1 MAKKEESQLSQVV
14 SALQSMSE
22 FMKSLKDDIDAL
34 KADKAQ
40 KPVDEGS
47 LKLEDVNEVLKERSL
62 SFKAKMY
69 KVLPYSWEYR
79 DSNGEL
85 KKDYRVPWMTFG
97 SYEKAKAYV
106 DSHPEGKFDILPI

>member
-1 MAKKEESQLSQVV
+1 MAKKEENQLSQVV

-34 KADKAQ
+34 KAGKAQ

-69 KVLPYSWEYR
+69 KVLPYS
-79 DSNGEL
+79 
-85 KKDYRVPWMTFG
+85 
-97 SYEKAKAYV
+97 
-106 DSHPEGKFDILPI
+106 